1 MRSISHVIN
10 YDLPKVAADYVHRIG
25 RTGRGGSS
33 GIAISLAERRDVR
46 LLRAIERYTRQP
58 LAVHTLPGLEPR
70 SSMPAD
76 ERRPGGPRRDGRSF
90 GNGGGRFGDKRPSGG
105 YGGNGGS
112 RFDREPRRSFGDG
125 EAPRTEGRPASP
137 WAGRSEAR
145 GDSRFEGRREFGD
158 RPRHPEH
165 RTEFPHVAKR
175 SSTHHTAGN
184 GRSEGTGGKPRAG
197 RTFNRDR

>member
-1 MRSISHVIN
+1 MALRVAPSFEQLERLSGTRDA
-10 YDLPKVAADYVHRIG
+10 DLVG
-25 RTGRGGSS
+25 RRLLDPATNRGRGAQSN
-33 GIAISLAERRDVR
+33 R
-46 LLRAIERYTRQP
+46 
-58 LAVHTLPGLEPR
+58 
-70 SSMPAD
+70 
-76 ERRPGGPRRDGRSF
+76 
-90 GNGGGRFGDKRPSGG
+90 
-105 YGGNGGS
+105 GS

>member
-1 MRSISHVIN
+1 MSSPVRPQLRSLRRTFACLLLAACASPALAEDFVYVVQPGDNPWNLTRRYLKGIDYWPRIQDYNRILEPETIQPGSVLRIPVAWMR
-10 YDLPKVAADYVHRIG
+10 G
-25 RTGRGGSS
+25 ERGGAQV
-33 GIAISLAERRDVR
+33 IDVR
-46 LLRAIERYTRQP
+46 
-58 LAVHTLPGLEPR
+58 
-70 SSMPAD
+70 
-76 ERRPGGPRRDGRSF
+76 
-90 GNGGGRFGDKRPSGG
+90 GDV
-105 YGGNGGS
+105 
-112 RFDREPRRSFGDG
+112 
-125 EAPRTEGRPASP
+125 EAHR
-137 WAGRSEAR
+137 AGRSEAR